1 MSNKSIGKE
10 VEETSNICSRFESV
24 TFNSIRKALPDS
36 VIIDVCTKVG
46 HRYRVRRITPVLTV
60 LHMIAAAIWPEDS
73 FVASWQL
80 LWSSFV
86 AAFPCLRKQSPSR
99 GVVAKAR
106 KRLPLAVWDKI
117 VAWVCQQSQKHSEPI
132 ARWRSHRVVAADGTC
147 LTLPATEEL
156 CDTFGLSKGND
167 GLRRYPLARLVCL
180 SLLET
185 MTVINYRLGCYT
197 EDENSLLGGMLKS
210 LQKGDILVADRHY
223 AGANLYWNY
232 MEHGLEYLT
241 QLHQRQIVSRLK
253 RLWSYGEDDFVA
265 RLKTGDVYRRKNPA
279 MPKYIAARF
288 IRAQACVRGKYK
300 SIWLATSLLDAVQ
313 YPADEIAELYL
324 KRWRIETLFGQL
336 KVNCSADL
344 LRSKTTDGV
353 HKEVA
358 ARICALNIVRIIM
371 LEAAATGQVDV
382 MRISFV
388 GAIRAIIAFA
398 PALALRPVWQLP
410 VIYEAMLA
418 EIASHL
424 VPERP
429 GRLEPRKVTHDPRGY
444 PKLKTTRAQWRKQY
458 AA

>member
-1 MSNKSIGKE
+1 MSNKSIGKKI
-10 VEETSNICSRFESV
+10 EETSNICSSFESV

-36 VIIDVCTKVG
+36 VVIDACTKVG

-80 LWSSFV
+80 LWSFFV
-86 AAFPCLRKQSPSR
+86 AAFPCLRKRSPSR

-117 VAWVCQQSQKHSEPI
+117 VAWLGQQAQKHSEPI
-132 ARWRSHRVVAADGTC
+132 VRWRSHRVVAADGTC

-185 MTVINYRLGCYT
+185 MTVINYRLGFYT
-197 EDENSLLGGMLKS
+197 NDENSLLAGMLKS
-210 LQKGDILVADRHY
+210 LQKGDLLVADRHY

-232 MEHGLEYLT
+232 MENGLEYLT

-253 RLWSYGEDDFVA
+253 RLWSYGEYDFVA
-265 RLKTGDVYRRKNPA
+265 KLKIGDAYRRRNPA
-279 MPKYIAARF
+279 MPKYITARF
-288 IRAQACVRGKYK
+288 IRTRACVRGKYK
-300 SIWLATSLLDAVQ
+300 SIWLVTSLLDAVQ

-358 ARICALNIVRIIM
+358 ARICAINIVRIIM

-388 GAIRAIIAFA
+388 GAVRVIIAFA
-398 PALALRPVWQLP
+398 PALALQPVWQLP

-444 PKLKTTRAQWRKQY
+444 PKLKTTRAQWRKQH

>member
-1 MSNKSIGKE
+1 MSNKSIGKK

-24 TFNSIRKALPDS
+24 TFNSIRKALPDR
-36 VIIDVCTKVG
+36 VIIQACVEAG
-46 HRYRVRRITPVLTV
+46 HRYRIRRITPVLTV
-60 LHMIAAAIWPEDS
+60 LHMIVAAIWPEDS

-86 AAFPCLRKQSPSR
+86 AAFPYLRRKSPSR
-99 GVVAKAR
+99 GVLANAR
-106 KRLPLAVWDKI
+106 KRLPLAVWNKI
-117 VAWVCQQSQKHSEPI
+117 VAWLCQESQEHSELI
-132 ARWRSHRVVAADGTC
+132 VRWRSHRVVAADGTC

-167 GLRRYPLARLVCL
+167 GIRRYPLVKLVCL

-197 EDENSLLGGMLKS
+197 EDENSLLAGMLKS
-210 LQKGDILVADRHY
+210 LRKGDILVADRHY

-232 MEHGLEYLT
+232 MENGLQYLT

-253 RLWSYGEDDFVA
+253 RLWSYCQDDFVA
-265 RLKTGDVYRRKNPA
+265 KLKIGDAYRRKNPA
-279 MPKYIAARF
+279 MPKYITARF
-288 IRAQACVRGKYK
+288 IRAQACIRGKYK
-300 SIWLATSLLDAVQ
+300 SIWLATSLLDAAQ
-313 YPADEIAELYL
+313 YPADEVAELYL

-336 KVNCSADL
+336 KVNCNVDL

-358 ARICALNIVRIIM
+358 AGVCAVNIVRIIM
-371 LEAAATGQVDV
+371 LEAAAAGRVDV

-388 GAIRAIIAFA
+388 AAVRAIIAFA
-398 PALALRPVWQLP
+398 PALALQPVWRLP
-410 VIYEAMLA
+410 MIYEAMLA

-444 PKLKTTRAQWRKQY
+444 PKLMTTRAQWRKQY